1 MICSIP
7 KNQPSI
13 DFHLLFNKE
22 LLAIQQFIEYDSSS
36 IEKGGDLMPSKHNL
50 GENLKNIR
58 KSQGYTQAELAQ
70 KLFVTTQAISKWER
84 GESEPGL
91 EHIQN
96 LTRILNVSADSL
108 LGIVPNAAPAL
119 LAVDGGGTKT
129 EFVLISPQ
137 GQLLKR
143 LVLPGANPNSCTV
156 EGSLE
161 ILSQGIDQMLHTGY
175 RILGVYIGCA
185 GMSSGNNGNVIAGLL
200 RKSYPALF
208 IQCESDMRNIL
219 ACAQDPDNA
228 IAVISGTGSVVFAT
242 NRGQLLRAGGGGW
255 QLDPLGSGYELGRAA
270 LAAALAHA
278 DGTGPE
284 TTLTKSVEARL
295 GDTVWNSISKI
306 YSFSPA
312 QIAEFSR
319 LVTQAW
325 DAGDTVAAQIVEQNC
340 RRLAELVQRISLK
353 TPAATQVV
361 LGGSILVG
369 CHAFRQLLTQM
380 LPKHLQ
386 AVTIPCP
393 PVFGACLQCA
403 RLCRLPAPDMEIFL
417 TQYALEV

>member
-1 MICSIP
+1 MTP
-7 KNQPSI
+7 KQ
-13 DFHLLFNKE
+13 
-22 LLAIQQFIEYDSSS
+22 
-36 IEKGGDLMPSKHNL
+36 NL
-50 GENLKNIR
+50 GENLKKIR
-58 KSQGYTQAELAQ
+58 KSQGYTQAKLAQ

-91 EHIQN
+91 GHIRE

-129 EFVLISPQ
+129 EFVLISPE

-156 EGSLE
+156 QGSLQ
-161 ILSQGIDQMLHTGY
+161 ILSQGIDQMLHTDY

-185 GMSSGNNGNVIAGLL
+185 GMSSGNNGTVIAGLL
-200 RKSYPALF
+200 RKCYPALS

-255 QLDPLGSGYELGRAA
+255 KLDPLGSGYELGRAA
-270 LAAALAHA
+270 LAAAMAHA
-278 DGTGPE
+278 DGTGPA
-284 TTLTKSVEARL
+284 TALTKAVESQL

-325 DAGDTVAAQIVEQNC
+325 AVGDAVAAQIVEQNC
-340 RRLAELVQRISLK
+340 RRLADLVQGISQK
-353 TPAATQVV
+353 TPEATQVI
-361 LGGSILVG
+361 LGGSILVD
-369 CHAFRQLLTQM
+369 CHQFRQLLMQM

-386 AVTIPCP
+386 AGSIPCP

-403 RLCRLPAPDMEIFL
+403 KLCRLPKPDMETFL
-417 TQYALEV
+417 AQYKVEVQT